1 MQSKDTLFIME
12 KFIFIAFLDVMLAFL
27 LMFQPLSCSS
37 NFSDQVALLHFRST
51 IEIDPT
57 NTIKGGNWTT
67 EAKFCEWIGVVCNNR
82 KQRVTALDLSH
93 MDLQGRL
100 SPYLGNLSFLAS
112 LDLRNNGFYGAIL
125 IEIGRLRRLKKLVL
139 DVNQF
144 EGNIPPHLARCQNLK
159 VMSLAMNRLTGSI
172 PREFSTFPKLQQLDL
187 SSNDLRG
194 QIPSFLS
201 NISTLQIIT
210 LANATLTGSIPLALF
225 NRSLTSVNLMTN
237 YLSGSLPSDLCYRW
251 RNIQILAL
259 PLNQFSGL
267 LPETLT
273 QCKELLTLSL
283 AGNHFQ
289 GSIPRDIDSLQKL
302 QKLFLGGNKLT
313 GAIPR
318 TIGNMSSLRILSLPT
333 NQIGG
338 NLPSEIGKLVNLNS
352 IVLEENLLTGEVP
365 QEILNI
371 SSLQVLSL
379 VDNSLS
385 GSLPSSSE
393 LSLPNLEIF
402 HLSINSLGGNI
413 PQYISNYTSLIIFH
427 AAFNQLS
434 GPIPMSLG
442 NLKNLVSFSVSSN
455 QLTGEPH
462 YSELS
467 FLSALSNCQSLQTL
481 GLGEN
486 PLHGSIPKS
495 IKNFSSSLRT
505 LLAQDSQIRGHIP
518 EEIGFL
524 KRLTFLALSY
534 NDLVGNIPSSVGGLE
549 SLQRLYLDNNLLE
562 GPIPNEICYLKNL
575 GELVLWQNRIS
586 GLIPNCIG
594 NLSNLQNFLLSSNN
608 MTSVI
613 PVSLWSLQE
622 LIFLNLSL
630 NSFSGGLP
638 LEIGKMRAMN
648 SIDLSWNQLTGT
660 IPSSIQELESLASL
674 NLSGN
679 SFQGLIPQ
687 SIGNLKGLD
696 FLDLSHN
703 ELSGTIPK
711 SMEGLKYLQN
721 LNVSFN
727 KLSGAIPNG
736 GPFGNFSALSFI
748 GNEALCGNAIFQVPR
763 CKVNG
768 KKSSRDKKLHLLYIM
783 APIVSAVLLVSV
795 ICLLRKHVNTGK
807 KALVLVENPPG
818 IDHPMISYR
827 ELCSATN
834 NFSES
839 NLLREGSLSSVYKG
853 TLANGMDVVVKV
865 LNLHIEGA
873 LKSFD
878 VECEVFRKIRHRNL
892 LKVISTCTNAD
903 LRALVLQYV
912 PNGSLEKWLYSN
924 NYNLGLHQRVKI
936 MVDIATALDYLHH
949 GQPEPIVH
957 CDLKPSNVL
966 LNEDLVA
973 QVCDFGISKILA
985 ENKLETQT
993 QTLGTIGYVAPEYG
1007 LEGKVSTKGDVYSFG
1022 ILLLEVITRKK
1033 PTDEMFNADMS
1044 LRLWVGAAI
1053 PNRVLD
1059 IMDGK
1064 LISMKHE
1071 DLTLSELESIISS
1084 VLELGLECS
1093 KDLPEERMDMKTIMV
1108 KLNKIKLSLP

>member
-1 MQSKDTLFIME
+1 ME
-12 KFIFIAFLDVMLAFL
+12 KFIFIAFLDVMLASL
-27 LMFQPLSCSS
+27 LMFQPISCSS
-37 NFSDQVALLHFRST
+37 NFTDQVALLHFRST

-112 LDLRNNGFYGAIL
+112 LDLRNNNFSGTIL

-172 PREFSTFPKLQQLDL
+172 PREFSAFPKLQQLDL

-201 NISTLQIIT
+201 NISTLQVIT

-225 NRSLTSVNLMTN
+225 NKSLMSVILMRN
-237 YLSGSLPSDLCYRW
+237 DLSGSLPSDLCYRW

-283 AGNHFQ
+283 AGNRFQ

-302 QKLFLGGNKLT
+302 QKLYLGGNNLI

-318 TIGNMSSLRILSLPT
+318 TIGNMSSLRILSLPDG
-333 NQIGG
+333 QIGG
-338 NLPSEIGKLVNLNS
+338 DIPSEIGKLVNLNLM
-352 IVLEENLLTGEVP
+352 ILEGNLLTGEVP
-365 QEILNI
+365 QEIFNI
-371 SSLQVLSL
+371 SSLRKLSL
-379 VDNSLS
+379 MDNSLS

-393 LSLPNLEIF
+393 LSLPNLEEV
-402 HLSINSLGGNI
+402 HLSLNSLGGNI
-413 PQYISNYTSLIIFH
+413 PQYISNYTNLIIFN
-427 AAFNQLS
+427 AALNQLS

-442 NLKNLVSFSVSSN
+442 NLKNLRSFAVSSN
-455 QLTGEPH
+455 QLTGEPYH
-462 YSELS
+462 SELS

-481 GLGEN
+481 DLGEN

-505 LLAQDSQIRGHIP
+505 LLARDSQIRGRIP

-534 NDLVGNIPSSVGGLE
+534 NNLVGNIPSSIGGLE
-549 SLQRLYLDNNLLE
+549 SLQRLYLDNNHLE
-562 GPIPNEICYLKNL
+562 GPLPNEICYLPNL

-586 GLIPNCIG
+586 GSIPNCIE
-594 NLSNLQNFLLSSNN
+594 NLSSLQKFLLSSNN

-630 NSFSGGLP
+630 NSFNGGLP

-648 SIDLSWNQLTGT
+648 SIDLSWNQLTGI
-660 IPSSIQELESLASL
+660 IPSSIEEMESLASL

-703 ELSGTIPK
+703 ELSGAIPK
-711 SMEGLKYLQN
+711 SMEGLKFLQN
-721 LNVSFN
+721 LNLSFN
-727 KLSGAIPNG
+727 KLSGAIPNS

-748 GNEALCGNAIFQVPR
+748 GNEALCGNAIFQVPC

-768 KKSSRDKKLHLLYIM
+768 KKLDKQLHLLYIM
-783 APIVSAVLLVSV
+783 APIVSVVLLVFV
-795 ICLLRKHVNTGK
+795 ICLLRKHGNTSK
-807 KALVLVENPPG
+807 KASVLVENPPG

-839 NLLREGSLSSVYKG
+839 NLLRVGSFSSVYKG
-853 TLANGMDVVVKV
+853 TLANGMDVAIKV

-892 LKVISTCTNAD
+892 VKVISTCTNAD
-903 LRALVLQYV
+903 LRALVLQYM

-924 NYNLGLHQRVKI
+924 NYNLGLHQQVKI

-1022 ILLLEVITRKK
+1022 ILLLEVMTRKK
-1033 PTDEMFNADMS
+1033 PTNEMFNADMS
-1044 LRLWVGAAI
+1044 LRFWVGAAI

-1064 LISMKHE
+1064 LISTKHE
-1071 DLTLSELESIISS
+1071 DLMLSELESIISS
-1084 VLELGLECS
+1084 ILELGLECS
-1093 KDLPEERMDMKTIMV
+1093 KDLPEERMDMTTIMV